1 MSWFKWS
8 KRDFKKIYIEQDK
21 ESDIFMKS
29 RKVQIKNKAG
39 LHARPS
45 SLFVQLV
52 TGYDSDIT
60 VKCDEEEINGKSI
73 MGLMLLAAE
82 QGRTLELI
90 ADGPDEDEMLDALVN
105 LIEVKKFNEE

>member
-1 MSWFKWS
+1 
-8 KRDFKKIYIEQDK
+8 
-21 ESDIFMKS
+21 MKS

-39 LHARPS
+39 LHAWPS

-52 TGYDSDIT
+52 TEYDSDIT
-60 VKCDEEEINGKSI
+60 VKCDGEEINGKSI

-82 QGRTLELI
+82 QGRILELI